1 MPPPTRHSACNS
13 AAVGKPNLS
22 RSTPIMSDSNSSDS
36 NTNPRTGQPK
46 ASHIDLDSSLISWN
60 PAQRGGRPSAMD
72 AAANRRKIRA
82 QASRASATQR
92 KATMATKGQR
102 KPQQVPTPSSSAS
115 VTPGSGRQ
123 EALLQAQRLHA
134 ALNQPGIANSGGP
147 RHVDFQEFVS
157 VVDAL
162 ESQQHWLSRAL
173 RETTMAQT
181 SIRGDMRDA
190 FTISP
195 ALFQAT
201 LFIAGTF
208 SNTCGLSYADVRI
221 GVGMAFMRGASLDA
235 VRNAITSAEGSHWI
249 SMAVALLAGWELRFG
264 DRESYDIHMTAYRKL
279 FGAPLDLNEKSIA
292 MMRDFAFESLREQLN
307 DLVLSTPL
315 RTSEPSR
322 FWEIQP
328 GFDVF
333 SPVVIPEVKSLLSII
348 RDTAQF
354 DPRPLGSLQFIRNQ
368 GLVSSSLFLAFLC
381 FSSSSLR
388 HTRYCADF
396 RSSPYKESDS
406 LDSTSRRDYR
416 AISNIR
422 RPMGSSRAQCIA
434 TRARCNTWHNRL
446 ALFYLSH
453 HTQGNDL
460 PRHHERRRSARPFL
474 PSSEDRRSYWNE
486 IPRSCDLGESVT
498 RCNLARSIA

>member
-1 MPPPTRHSACNS
+1 VTPGADSNP
-13 AAVGKPNLS
+13 AAVGKPLGPLLGEASNPTS
-22 RSTPIMSDSNSSDS
+22 MSDSNSSDG
-36 NTNPRTGQPK
+36 NTNPRAGQPK
-46 ASHIDLDSSLISWN
+46 ASHIDLDNSLISWN
-60 PAQRGGRPSAMD
+60 PAQRGGRPSAAD

-82 QASRASATQR
+82 QASRASAVQR
-92 KATMATKGQR
+92 KATMATKGQK
-102 KPQQVPTPSSSAS
+102 KPQHVPTPSSNSS
-115 VTPGSGRQ
+115 STPGSVRQ
-123 EALLQAQRLHA
+123 EALLQAQRLHTALGQA
-134 ALNQPGIANSGGP
+134 AVANSGGP
-147 RHVDFQEFVS
+147 RHVDFLEFVS

-173 RETTMAQT
+173 RETTLAQT

-264 DRESYDIHMTAYRKL
+264 DRESYDIHMTAYRQL

-315 RTSEPSR
+315 RTSEPSK
-322 FWEIQP
+322 FWVIQS

-333 SPVVIPEVKSLLSII
+333 SPVVVPEVRSLLSII

-354 DPRPLGSLQFIRNQ
+354 DPRPPSALQFIRNQ
-368 GLVSSSLFLAFLC
+368 GLVS
-381 FSSSSLR
+381 
-388 HTRYCADF
+388 
-396 RSSPYKESDS
+396 
-406 LDSTSRRDYR
+406 
-416 AISNIR
+416 
-422 RPMGSSRAQCIA
+422 
-434 TRARCNTWHNRL
+434 
-446 ALFYLSH
+446 
-453 HTQGNDL
+453 
-460 PRHHERRRSARPFL
+460 
-474 PSSEDRRSYWNE
+474 
-486 IPRSCDLGESVT
+486 V
-498 RCNLARSIA
+498 

>member
-1 MPPPTRHSACNS
+1 
-13 AAVGKPNLS
+13 
-22 RSTPIMSDSNSSDS
+22 MSDSNSSAG
-36 NTNPRTGQPK
+36 NTNAPASKPL
-46 ASHIDLDSSLISWN
+46 ASHIDLDNSLISWN
-60 PAQRGGRPSAMD
+60 PTQRGGRPSAAD
-72 AAANRRKIRA
+72 VAANRRKIRA
-82 QASRASATQR
+82 QASRASAIQR
-92 KATMATKGQR
+92 KATMATKVQR
-102 KPQQVPTPSSSAS
+102 KPQQEPTPSSSAS
-115 VTPGSGRQ
+115 STPGAGRQ

-134 ALNQPGIANSGGP
+134 ALGQSGIATGGP

-162 ESQQHWLSRAL
+162 ASQQHWLSRAL

-307 DLVLSTPL
+307 DLVLATPL
-315 RTSEPSR
+315 RASNPST
-322 FWEIQP
+322 FWQIQP

-333 SPVVIPEVKSLLSII
+333 RPVVVPEVRSLLSII
-348 RDTAQF
+348 RDTAHF
-354 DPRPLGSLQFIRNQ
+354 DPRPPPSLQFIRNQ
-368 GLVSSSLFLAFLC
+368 GLVST
-381 FSSSSLR
+381 LR
-388 HTRYCADF
+388 GLIQF
-396 RSSPYKESDS
+396 RNGC
-406 LDSTSRRDYR
+406 T
-416 AISNIR
+416 
-422 RPMGSSRAQCIA
+422 
-434 TRARCNTWHNRL
+434 
-446 ALFYLSH
+446 
-453 HTQGNDL
+453 
-460 PRHHERRRSARPFL
+460 
-474 PSSEDRRSYWNE
+474 
-486 IPRSCDLGESVT
+486 
-498 RCNLARSIA
+498 

>member
-1 MPPPTRHSACNS
+1 
-13 AAVGKPNLS
+13 
-22 RSTPIMSDSNSSDS
+22 MSDSNSSDG
-36 NTNPRTGQPK
+36 NTNARPSQPR

-60 PAQRGGRPSAMD
+60 PSQRGGRPSAAD
-72 AAANRRKIRA
+72 VAANRRKIRA
-82 QASRASATQR
+82 QASRASAVQR
-92 KATMATKGQR
+92 KATMATKVQR
-102 KPQQVPTPSSSAS
+102 KPQQEPTPSSSAS
-115 VTPGSGRQ
+115 STPGAGRQ
-123 EALLQAQRLHA
+123 EALLKAERLHA
-134 ALNQPGIANSGGP
+134 ALGQSRMAAGP

-162 ESQQHWLSRAL
+162 ASQQNWLERAL

-307 DLVLSTPL
+307 DLVLATPL
-315 RTSEPSR
+315 RASKPSM
-322 FWEIQP
+322 FWNIQP

-333 SPVVIPEVKSLLSII
+333 SPVVVPEVRSLLSII
-348 RDTAQF
+348 RDTAHF
-354 DPRPLGSLQFIRNQ
+354 DPRPPPALQFIRNQ
-368 GLVSSSLFLAFLC
+368 GLVST
-381 FSSSSLR
+381 LR
-388 HTRYCADF
+388 GLTPF
-396 RSSPYKESDS
+396 R
-406 LDSTSRRDYR
+406 
-416 AISNIR
+416 
-422 RPMGSSRAQCIA
+422 
-434 TRARCNTWHNRL
+434 
-446 ALFYLSH
+446 LSC
-453 HTQGNDL
+453 
-460 PRHHERRRSARPFL
+460 P
-474 PSSEDRRSYWNE
+474 
-486 IPRSCDLGESVT
+486 
-498 RCNLARSIA
+498 

>member
-1 MPPPTRHSACNS
+1 
-13 AAVGKPNLS
+13 
-22 RSTPIMSDSNSSDS
+22 MSDSNSSDG
-36 NTNPRTGQPK
+36 NTNARFSKPR
-46 ASHIDLDSSLISWN
+46 ASHIDLDSSLITWN
-60 PAQRGGRPSAMD
+60 PSQRGGRPSAAD
-72 AAANRRKIRA
+72 VAANRRKIRA
-82 QASRASATQR
+82 QASRASAIQR
-92 KATMATKGQR
+92 KATMATKVQR
-102 KPQQVPTPSSSAS
+102 KPQQEPTPSSSAS
-115 VTPGSGRQ
+115 STPGAGRQ

-134 ALNQPGIANSGGP
+134 ALGQSGIANPAGP

-162 ESQQHWLSRAL
+162 ASQQHWLSRAL

-307 DLVLSTPL
+307 DLVLATPL
-315 RTSEPSR
+315 RASNPSR
-322 FWEIQP
+322 FWQIQS

-333 SPVVIPEVKSLLSII
+333 SPVVVPEVRSLLSII
-348 RDTAQF
+348 RDTAHF
-354 DPRPLGSLQFIRNQ
+354 DPRPPPSLQFIRNQ
-368 GLVSSSLFLAFLC
+368 GLVST
-381 FSSSSLR
+381 LR
-388 HTRYCADF
+388 GLTPCCCGC
-396 RSSPYKESDS
+396 
-406 LDSTSRRDYR
+406 T
-416 AISNIR
+416 
-422 RPMGSSRAQCIA
+422 
-434 TRARCNTWHNRL
+434 
-446 ALFYLSH
+446 
-453 HTQGNDL
+453 
-460 PRHHERRRSARPFL
+460 
-474 PSSEDRRSYWNE
+474 
-486 IPRSCDLGESVT
+486 
-498 RCNLARSIA
+498 